1 MSPPSGSTPA
11 AARALHA
18 RQGLTLALLFGGYA
32 AYYFCR
38 ADLSA
43 AMPLLVSELAA
54 RGLPRAEAVVRLGT
68 AYSAG
73 VLAYALGKLVLGGL
87 GDYWGGRRSF
97 LLGLGGATIFTL
109 AFAAG
114 GGLPVFT
121 LAWIGNRLTQSVG
134 WAGLLKVSSRWF
146 DYTTHGTVIGFL
158 SLSYL
163 VGDAVARPA
172 MGLLIASGAGWRTL
186 FCFAA
191 AVAGA
196 FFVANLLLLRESRT
210 ELGHPE
216 AEASPRSLYGDPP
229 GGADRDVRPAGA
241 LIAFF
246 RPLLTSPAFGLVC
259 LLSFGCTIVRETFN
273 IWTPVYLKDSAGFS
287 AASAASL
294 SAVFPAVGALS
305 LVVTGWLGDRLGG
318 RGRPLLLLA
327 GLAACAATLAALAT
341 LKADAM
347 APALVV
353 ALVGLVAFCLLGP
366 YSYLGGV
373 FALEFGGRRGGAASS
388 GIIDGVGYLGGVLAG
403 DGVARIAVSL
413 GWQGVFLSLAGV
425 CAASALAAADLYR
438 RQRAG

>member
-1 MSPPSGSTPA
+1 MTQPSGYTPA
-11 AARALHA
+11 AARSLRT

-43 AMPLLVSELAA
+43 AMPLLVSELAE
-54 RGLPRAEAVVRLGT
+54 RGLPRAEAVVHLGT

-73 VLAYALGKLVLGGL
+73 VLAYALGKLALGGL

-97 LLGLGGATIFTL
+97 LLGLGGATVFTL

-163 VGDAVARPA
+163 VGDALARPA
-172 MGLLIASGAGWRTL
+172 MGLLIANGAGWRTL

-196 FFVANLLLLRESRT
+196 FFVANLILLRESRT

-216 AEASPRSLYGDPP
+216 AEPSPRSLYG
-229 GGADRDVRPAGA
+229 AGA
-241 LIAFF
+241 GHSGGGLIAFF

-294 SAVFPAVGALS
+294 SAVFPAVGAVS
-305 LVVTGWLGDRLGG
+305 LVATGWLGDRLGS
-318 RGRPLLLLA
+318 RARPLLLLG
-327 GLAACAATLAALAT
+327 GLAACAATLATLALP
-341 LKADAM
+341 ADTF

-353 ALVGLVAFCLLGP
+353 ALIGLVAFCLLGP

-403 DGVARIAVSL
+403 DGVARIAVAL
-413 GWQGVFLSLAGV
+413 GWRGVFLSLAGV

-438 RQRAG
+438 RQRVG

>member
-1 MSPPSGSTPA
+1 MTQPSGSAPA
-11 AARALHA
+11 AARALRT

-43 AMPLLVSELAA
+43 AMPLLVTELAA
-54 RGLPRAEAVVRLGT
+54 QGLPRAEAVVRLGT

-146 DYTTHGTVIGFL
+146 DFTTHGTVIGFL

-163 VGDAVARPA
+163 VGDALARPA
-172 MGLLIASGAGWRTL
+172 MGLLIAHGAGWRTL

-196 FFVANLLLLRESRT
+196 FFVANLFLLRESRA
-210 ELGHPE
+210 ELGHAE
-216 AEASPRSLYGDPP
+216 AAASPRSLYGD
-229 GGADRDVRPAGA
+229 GDGDRAGRSGRR

-246 RPLLTSPAFGLVC
+246 RPLLSSPAFGLVC

-273 IWTPVYLKDSAGFS
+273 IWTPVYLRDSVGFS

-294 SAVFPAVGALS
+294 SAVFPAVGAVS
-305 LVVTGWLGDRLGG
+305 LLATGWLGDRLGS
-318 RGRPLLLLA
+318 RGRPLLLLG
-327 GLAACAATLAALAT
+327 GLAACAATLAALAV
-341 LKADAM
+341 LRAEAI
-347 APALVV
+347 APSLVV

-403 DGVARIAVSL
+403 DGVARIAVTL

-438 RQRAG
+438 RQRAR